1 ASRISEQSE
10 ALLQEAAKHAAEF
23 GRSEV
28 DTEHL
33 LLALADSDVV
43 KTILGQFKIKVDD
56 LKRQI
61 ESEAKRGDKPFEG
74 EIGVSPRVKDALSR
88 AFVASNELGHS
99 YVGPEHF
106 LIGLAEEG
114 EGLAANL
121 LRRYGLTPQA
131 LRQQVSKV
139 VGKGAEDGRAETPT
153 NTPELDKYSRD
164 LTKMARDGKLDPVIG
179 RAQEIETTIEVLARR
194 KKNNPVLIGEP
205 GVGKT
210 AIVEGLAQRMVAGE
224 VPETLRD
231 KRLVELNINAMVAGA
246 KYRGE
251 FEERVQK
258 VLKEVTEHQG
268 ELILFID
275 EVHTIVGAGQGGGE
289 GGLDVANVFKPMM
302 ARGELNLIGATTL
315 NEYQKYIEK
324 DAALERRFQPV
335 TVPEPTVA
343 QAIMILRGL
352 RDTFEAHHKV
362 SISEDAI
369 IAAAELS
376 DRYITARF
384 LPDKAIDLLD
394 QAAARVKLSATA
406 RPVAVQELESELHQ
420 LRREQDY
427 VAARKQYDQAAEL
440 GKRIEAKEAELKKL
454 VEDWERERASGSA
467 EVKAEHV
474 AQIVSRLTGIP
485 VNELTVEERE
495 KLLHLEQRLHERL
508 VGQDEAVRAVADAVR
523 LSRAGLREGSKP
535 VATFLFLGPTGV
547 GKTELAKALA
557 ESIYGDEHALLR
569 IDMSEYGERHTV
581 ARLVGA
587 PPGYVGYD
595 EGGQLTEKVR
605 RKPYSVLLLD
615 EIEKAHPD
623 VATARP
629 VAVQELESELHQLRR
644 EQDYVAA
651 RKQYDQAAELG
662 KRIEAKEAE
671 LKKLVEDWERERAS
685 GSAEVK
691 AEHVAQI
698 VSRLTGIPVNE
709 LTVEER
715 EKLLH
720 LEQRLHERLVGQDEA
735 VRAVADAVR
744 LSRAGLREGSKP
756 VATFLFLGPT
766 GVGKT
771 ELAKALAES
780 IYGDEH
786 ALLRIDMSEYGERH
800 TVARLVGAPP
810 GYVGYDEGGQLTEKV
825 RRKPYSVLLL
835 DEIEKA
841 HPDVYNILLQVFDDG
856 RLTDGKGRV
865 VDFTNTIIIAT
876 SNLGSD
882 IIQRRLK
889 ARGAAGEEYE
899 KTKAGVMDVLRG
911 HFRPE
916 FLNRI
921 DEIIVFHALGKEEI
935 RHIVGLQ
942 LDRVA
947 RSAASQ
953 GVTLTFDQTLIDH
966 FAEEGYKPEFGAREL
981 KRLIRSELE
990 TALAREMLGGG
1001 IGKGDHASARWD
1013 DKAERVVFE
1022 RKEPPQTPAEP
1033 EQPDAAK
1040 ASDAS

>member
-1 ASRISEQSE
+1 MARKQCQVCGQPATVRVEANLNGRNSTMLLCDDHYRQLVRQQKRTVSPLEALFGSRSGLFEDFLGSDFFRIGEDATPVAADTDDVVDASFGEPATAGSGAPRRRGSGLASRISEQSE

-454 VEDWERERASGSA
+454 VENWERERASGSA

-474 AQIVSRLTGIP
+474 AQVVSRLTGIP

-508 VGQDEAVRAVADAVR
+508 VGQA
-523 LSRAGLREGSKP
+523 
-535 VATFLFLGPTGV
+535 
-547 GKTELAKALA
+547 
-557 ESIYGDEHALLR
+557 
-569 IDMSEYGERHTV
+569 
-581 ARLVGA
+581 
-587 PPGYVGYD
+587 
-595 EGGQLTEKVR
+595 
-605 RKPYSVLLLD
+605 
-615 EIEKAHPD
+615 
-623 VATARP
+623 
-629 VAVQELESELHQLRR
+629 
-644 EQDYVAA
+644 
-651 RKQYDQAAELG
+651 
-662 KRIEAKEAE
+662 
-671 LKKLVEDWERERAS
+671 
-685 GSAEVK
+685 
-691 AEHVAQI
+691 
-698 VSRLTGIPVNE
+698 
-709 LTVEER
+709 
-715 EKLLH
+715 
-720 LEQRLHERLVGQDEA
+720 EA

-889 ARGAAGEEYE
+889 AREAAGEEYE
-899 KTKAGVMDVLRG
+899 KTKAEVMDVLRG

-1033 EQPDAAK
+1033 EQPDVAK
-1040 ASDAS
+1040 ATETPHGDAGKDSSKKKSASDAS